1 MVLGLLW
8 CSASLTD
15 DSELYIEIEKA
26 TKETEIIKI
35 TEGYTLNC
43 EVEDEDLSFIYNLKV
58 IKSKTL
64 KAEVILDFNQD
75 GKIYLVLSQKI
86 SSNGKVSGSG
96 AKFKIHYSPDFDK
109 DLKKTMK
116 QYLGMYKQIAEEN
129 FSNFAIYGK
138 TLKPIQI
145 EDKKKSKKFIS
156 LMKKLFA
163 NDAEMKSFLKKLK
176 IKIYDHYLGIASI
189 QSEKFYV
196 VKTYM
201 IAEHPDESL
210 LDEVD
215 EMSQT
220 VYHFVHIASGYILQL
235 DGKMPTICTISK
247 QGKELVKFDT
257 EEIFY

>member
-86 SSNGKVSGSG
+86 SSN
-96 AKFKIHYSPDFDK
+96 
-109 DLKKTMK
+109 
-116 QYLGMYKQIAEEN
+116 
-129 FSNFAIYGK
+129 
-138 TLKPIQI
+138 
-145 EDKKKSKKFIS
+145 
-156 LMKKLFA
+156 
-163 NDAEMKSFLKKLK
+163 
-176 IKIYDHYLGIASI
+176 
-189 QSEKFYV
+189 
-196 VKTYM
+196 
-201 IAEHPDESL
+201 
-210 LDEVD
+210 
-215 EMSQT
+215 
-220 VYHFVHIASGYILQL
+220 
-235 DGKMPTICTISK
+235 
-247 QGKELVKFDT
+247 
-257 EEIFY
+257 